1 MGGELFIVKGADW
14 SLDIEVEADSFDTC
28 EGMAFEAM
36 SRAVD
41 LICGESEGLSNSR
54 EYGFGPFM
62 AACTEDGKWSHT
74 VLTSDVL
81 HNTGH
86 HAVADMMRK
95 KMEENFWN

>member
-1 MGGELFIVKGADW
+1 MEGADW
-14 SLDIEVEADSFDTC
+14 SLDIMVETDFSGTR
-28 EGMAFEAM
+28 EEMAFEAM

-54 EYGFGPFM
+54 EYGFGPYM

-74 VLTSDVL
+74 VQTSDVL

-86 HAVADMMRK
+86 HAVAVMMRE
-95 KMEENFWN
+95 KMEEEQNKSD